1 MTNHKLY
8 ADVQIIPIDEIKP
21 SPFENPNEFSAELF
35 ASLKNDIE
43 EHGLVGESLIVNPQN
58 MTLINGHHRLKAM
71 KELGYA
77 EAPVIFYEPVDE
89 TEHKILSI
97 AWNKKRGTFNEQ
109 RLHNLIKSI
118 YDSGKYPLEEL
129 KDLLGFN
136 VNELK
141 EKLETIK
148 VDENLIKKI
157 EQEAMES
164 EKNMPVP
171 INFIL
176 TKEQLA
182 TVSEALDY
190 AQGKTKGEKLQFVA
204 RAFLYQ
210 KLDE

>member
-1 MTNHKLY
+1 M
-8 ADVQIIPIDEIKP
+8 
-21 SPFENPNEFSAELF
+21 
-35 ASLKNDIE
+35 
-43 EHGLVGESLIVNPQN
+43 
-58 MTLINGHHRLKAM
+58 
-71 KELGYA
+71 
-77 EAPVIFYEPVDE
+77 
-89 TEHKILSI
+89 
-97 AWNKKRGTFNEQ
+97 
-109 RLHNLIKSI
+109 
-118 YDSGKYPLEEL
+118 
-129 KDLLGFN
+129 LGFN
-136 VNELK
+136 INQLK

-148 VDENLIKKI
+148 VDENLIRKI

>member
-8 ADVQIIPIDEIKP
+8 TDVQMVAIDEIKP
-21 SPFENPNEFSAELF
+21 SPFENANEMSDGLF

-77 EAPVIFYEPVDE
+77 EVPVIFYEPVDE
-89 TEHKILSI
+89 IEHKILSI
-97 AWNKKRGTFNEQ
+97 AWNQKRGTFNEQ

-129 KDLLGFN
+129 KDMLGFN
-136 VNELK
+136 INQLK

-148 VDENLIKKI
+148 VDENLIRKI

-190 AQGKTKGEKLQFVA
+190 AEGKTKAEKLQFIA